1 MSQLETAAQEHQA
14 GLTALQAGQGELA
27 LKHLQRASELASD
40 VPRYW
45 CNLAEAQRRQ
55 AQHESAHLSFKK
67 ALALDPVYAKAWRG
81 LGATCFAIARIDEAE
96 AAFEHWLASAE
107 DVASAHAFLA
117 DCARVRGL
125 AGKAIALYRKAL
137 ELDKDHRHSLLN
149 LPLLLLRAGAE
160 TDALEMVAQARQRHP
175 DDIGLLIHQGECL
188 KSLERFEEAMDC
200 FADAWEQRS
209 DSVSLC
215 CSIAEVW
222 EELGELIQADL
233 WLARAREMDPAD
245 LGVRLRQVSLLRSA
259 EQAEDAL
266 NLIAGLRLEHPD
278 NTDVLMHQARTEF
291 ECGDAE
297 AALRSYSELIAQQP
311 ERSEFDVARAHVC
324 VALGDLAVAADGFR
338 SALIKNPHSL
348 AAVAGLAT
356 TLRHKMT
363 NAELQQLHAALARP
377 QVPESIQAQLLMGL
391 AMLHDGRGDY
401 PQAAEAATMANNLQ
415 SGHAQRR
422 HRHYDPNEFAA
433 HVSQIETIFT
443 AARLAELR
451 TFGDPDARPAFI
463 IGMPRS
469 GTTLT
474 EQILNAHPHIL
485 GVGERPYAQRGVMR
499 ATQTRDLPSALVAL
513 DKVDGKLWNDTALW
527 HLQQLLTL
535 ERAAERTT
543 PTQRIVDKMPDNYQ
557 WAGYLHALF
566 PNAKLI
572 YLYRD
577 PRDIALSNWM
587 NLFSQ
592 IRWANDLE
600 HIAERLIGHYRL
612 MQHWRKVL
620 PPGVLVELDYQTLT
634 AQPEAESRRLIA
646 ALGLD
651 WDPQCLNFHQN
662 RTLVRTAS
670 VTQVR
675 EPVHTRA
682 VARWKHYERE
692 LQPLIARLAAAE
704 LLPV

>member
-1 MSQLETAAQEHQA
+1 MSQLESAAQEHQS
-14 GLTALQAGQGELA
+14 GLTALQAGHGELA
-27 LKHLQRASELASD
+27 LKHLQRATEWAPD

-55 AQHESAHLSFKK
+55 AQHESALLSFRQ
-67 ALALDPVYAKAWRG
+67 ALALDPKYAKAWRG
-81 LGATCFAIARIDEAE
+81 LGATCFALARMDEAE
-96 AAFEHWLASAE
+96 AAFEHWLASGE

-125 AGKAIALYRKAL
+125 AGKAIARYRKAL
-137 ELDKDHRHSLLN
+137 ELDANHRHSMLN
-149 LPLLLLRAGAE
+149 LPILLLRAGAE
-160 TDALEMVAQARQRHP
+160 NEALEMVAQARQKHP
-175 DDIGLLIHQGECL
+175 DDIELLIHQGECL

-233 WLARAREMDPAD
+233 WLARAREMDPVD

-259 EQAEDAL
+259 EQPEDAL
-266 NLIAGLRLEHPD
+266 ELIAALRLEHPD
-278 NTDVLMHQARTEF
+278 NTDVLLHQARTEF

-297 AALRSYSELIAQQP
+297 AALRSYSELIARQP

-324 VALGDLAVAADGFR
+324 VALGDLNIAADGFR
-338 SALIKNPHSL
+338 SALGKNPHSL

-356 TLRHKMT
+356 TLRHKMAA
-363 NAELQQLHAALARP
+363 NEVQQLNAALARP
-377 QVPESIQAQLLMGL
+377 QIPENIQAQLLMGL
-391 AMLHDGRGDY
+391 AMFHDGRDSY
-401 PQAAEAATMANNLQ
+401 PQAAEAATLANQLQ

-422 HRHYDPNEFAA
+422 NRHYDPAEFVAQVA
-433 HVSQIETIFT
+433 HIESTFT
-443 AARLAELR
+443 TARLAELR
-451 TFGDPDARPAFI
+451 AIGNSDARPTFI

-474 EQILNAHPHIL
+474 EQILNAHPLIL
-485 GVGERPYAQRGVMR
+485 GVGERPYAQRGLMR
-499 ATQTRDLPSALVAL
+499 ATQTRDLPSALNAL
-513 DKVDGKLWNDTALW
+513 DQVDGKHWGATADW

-535 ERAAERTT
+535 ERAAQRTI
-543 PTQRIVDKMPDNYQ
+543 PAQCIVDKMPDNYQ

-577 PRDIALSNWM
+577 PRDIAVSNWM

-592 IRWANDLE
+592 IRWANDFE

-612 MQHWRKVL
+612 MQHWREIL
-620 PPGVLVELDYQTLT
+620 PPGVLIELDYQTLT
-634 AQPEAESRRLIA
+634 AQPEVEARRLIA
-646 ALGLD
+646 ALELD

-692 LQPLIARLAAAE
+692 LQPLITRLAAAE